1 MLDILDLF
9 CSSSG
14 GNTMALED
22 IFKGFEGF
30 EAFEGN
36 PAGLVAGIG
45 AAILAPILIPVVTQ
59 AGKPLT
65 KAAIKQGLLAYE
77 KGKEFFAEATEV
89 FEDLVAEAK
98 AELAQDQKESKAQS
112 EPNQPEIIVVND

>member
-1 MLDILDLF
+1 
-9 CSSSG
+9 
-14 GNTMALED
+14 MAFED

-30 EAFEGN
+30 EAFEALEGN
-36 PAGLVAGIG
+36 PTGIAAGIG

-59 AGKPLT
+59 VGKPLT

-98 AELAQDQKESKAQS
+98 AELAQDQKESKTQS